1 MKNSFNDLTYKELL
15 NKKEELSKKFLDVRM
30 NGVLG
35 NLENPVEKRTLR
47 RSIARV
53 NTLIHEYKLG
63 IRGQE
68 K

>member
-1 MKNSFNDLTYKELL
+1 MKNSFSDLTYKELL
-15 NKKEELSKKFLDVRM
+15 NKKEELSKMYLDVRI
-30 NGVLG
+30 NGVLS
-35 NLENPVEKRTLR
+35 NVENPLSKRTLR
-47 RSIARV
+47 RSVARV